1 MAVDILGY
9 KELLK
14 VLVEYQITLINRLK
28 NEGYDQLFS
37 IILIPLPN
45 WNEKNLRDTVLPLLR
60 SSDRLFYIEENLIA
74 LLPNTDWN
82 GAQKVHNTIVTAL
95 NLKNI
100 EDRVVEYPTDGEN
113 AFKLISNL
121 YAKLDSQKL

>member
-28 NEGYDQLFS
+28 NEGYDQSFS
-37 IILIPLPN
+37 ILLIPLPN
-45 WNEKNLRDTVLPLLR
+45 WNEQKLRDTILPLLR
-60 SSDRLFYIEENLIA
+60 NSDRLFYIEENLIA

-82 GAQKVHNTIVTAL
+82 GAQKVHDTIATAL
-95 NLKNI
+95 NLKDI

-113 AFKLISNL
+113 AFTLISNL
-121 YAKLDSQKL
+121 YAKLDS

>member
-1 MAVDILGY
+1 MTSDILGY

-14 VLVEYQITLINRLK
+14 VLVEYQITFVNRLK

-37 IILIPLPN
+37 IILIPLPG
-45 WNEKNLRDTVLPLLR
+45 WHEQKLREIILPLLR
-60 SSDRLFYIEENLIA
+60 KSDRLFYIEENLIA
-74 LLPNTDWN
+74 LLPGTDWN
-82 GAQKVHNTIVTAL
+82 GAQKVHNTITTAL
-95 NLKNI
+95 NLENM

-121 YAKLDSQKL
+121 YAKLDN

>member
-1 MAVDILGY
+1 MTSDILGY

-14 VLVEYQITLINRLK
+14 VLVEYQITFVNRLK

-37 IILIPLPN
+37 IILIPLPG
-45 WNEKNLRDTVLPLLR
+45 WHEQKLREIILPLLR
-60 SSDRLFYIEENLIA
+60 KSDRLFYIEENLIA
-74 LLPNTDWN
+74 LLPSTDWN
-82 GAQKVHNTIVTAL
+82 GAQKVHNTITTAL
-95 NLKNI
+95 NLENM

-121 YAKLDSQKL
+121 YAKLDN

>member
-1 MAVDILGY
+1 MTSDILGY

-14 VLVEYQITLINRLK
+14 VLVEYQITFVNRFK

-37 IILIPLPN
+37 IILIPLPG
-45 WNEKNLRDTVLPLLR
+45 WHEQKLREIILPLLR
-60 SSDRLFYIEENLIA
+60 KSDRLFYIEENLIA
-74 LLPNTDWN
+74 LLPGTDWN
-82 GAQKVHNTIVTAL
+82 GAQKVHNTITTAL
-95 NLKNI
+95 NLENM

-121 YAKLDSQKL
+121 YAKLDN